1 MIAEES
7 PKNIAVVILTF
18 NEERHIARALE
29 SIRAIAKEVF
39 VIDAFS
45 TDRTAEIARANGAV
59 VLTNPWINYARQFQ
73 WGLDN
78 APITADW
85 IMRMDADEVFDAALV
100 EEINT
105 RLPGLGPETVAVNL
119 KRRHIFLDRFIRHG
133 GRYPLVLTRIWRRG
147 HGRIEN
153 RWMDEHIIVWGG
165 QTVTF
170 KHAFS
175 DHNLNDL
182 TFFTEKHNKYAT
194 REAVDV
200 LNQRYGLFAREELGR
215 DDGSR
220 QAGIK
225 RFIKEDIYNRLP
237 FWCGPLGYFLYRYFI
252 QLGFLDGKEGL
263 IYHFLQGFWY
273 RFLVGAKALEFDRA
287 LGGIAD
293 NEGKLKK
300 LEEMTGLNLT

>member
-1 MIAEES
+1 MTS
-7 PKNIAVVILTF
+7 SLAVLFLTY
-18 NEERHIARALE
+18 NEEMHIG
-29 SIRAIAKEVF
+29 RAIDSVASFASEVF
-39 VIDAFS
+39 VIDSFS
-45 TDRTAEIARANGAV
+45 NDKTVAIAKEKGAV
-59 VLTNPWINYARQFQ
+59 VLSNPWTNYSVQFQ
-73 WGLDN
+73 WGLDH

-85 IMRMDADEVFDAALV
+85 IMRMDADEVFDPELV
-100 EEINT
+100 DEINMK
-105 RLPGLGPETVAVNL
+105 LPELGPETVAVNL

-133 GRYPLVLTRIWRRG
+133 GRYPLILTRIWRRG

-170 KHAFS
+170 DNAFS

-182 TFFTEKHNKYAT
+182 TFFTDKHNKYAT
-194 REAVDV
+194 REAVDI
-200 LNQRYGLFAREELGR
+200 LNQRYELFAREELSR

-225 RFIKEDIYNRLP
+225 RFIKEDIYNRMP

-287 LGGIAD
+287 LGEIPD
-293 NEGKLKK
+293 KQGKLKK
-300 LEEMTGLNLT
+300 LEEMTGLKLT

>member
-1 MIAEES
+1 MTS
-7 PKNIAVVILTF
+7 SLAVLFLTY
-18 NEERHIARALE
+18 NEEMHIG
-29 SIRAIAKEVF
+29 RAIDSVASFASEVF
-39 VIDAFS
+39 VIDSFS
-45 TDRTAEIARANGAV
+45 NDKTVAIAKEKGAV
-59 VLTNPWINYARQFQ
+59 VLSNPWTNYSVQFQ
-73 WGLDN
+73 WGLDH

-85 IMRMDADEVFDAALV
+85 IMRMDADEVFDPELV
-100 EEINT
+100 DEINMK
-105 RLPGLGPETVAVNL
+105 LPELGPETVAVNL

-133 GRYPLVLTRIWRRG
+133 GRYPLILTRIWRRG

-170 KHAFS
+170 DNAFS

-182 TFFTEKHNKYAT
+182 TFFTDKHNKYAT
-194 REAVDV
+194 REAVDI
-200 LNQRYGLFAREELGR
+200 LNQRYELFAREELGR

-287 LGGIAD
+287 LGEIPD
-293 NEGKLKK
+293 KQGKLKK
-300 LEEMTGLNLT
+300 LEEMTGLKLT